1 MLKGD
6 KVRVPERI
14 AEFQVEDHIGPFGL
28 VLKSVLGRIEGE
40 EAAKHNQDP
49 DIAEPADQPYINC
62 RTPLHEKRI
71 QPF

>member
-1 MLKGD
+1 MGKGD

-14 AEFQVEDHIGPFGL
+14 AEFQVKNNIGPFFV

-40 EAAKHNQDP
+40 KTAEHSKDP

-62 RTPLHEKRI
+62 RASLYEKCI

>member
-1 MLKGD
+1 MLKGH
-6 KVRVPERI
+6 KVRVPELI
-14 AEFQVEDHIGPFGL
+14 AGFEVKNHIGPFCL

-49 DIAEPADQPYINC
+49 DLAEPANQPHINC
-62 RTPLHEKRI
+62 RTPLHEKYI